1 MLGILAGASVVSS
14 LISNRAATKAAGAAA
29 GAQTAAAELGIEEQR
44 KNFEEIKK
52 LLAPYSAAGT
62 QALSAQ
68 QALTGLSG
76 ADAMRSAVDAIQAGP
91 QFQAM
96 AQQGETAILQNAS
109 ATGGLRGGNTNA
121 ALARFRPE
129 LLNSVIQQQYERLG
143 GISGQG
149 LQAAGTLANAGSNTT
164 NAVTGLRTDQGA
176 AQAGNALARGQAQQQ
191 LVGGL
196 TSSLGNYAVL
206 DKFKVFG

>member
-62 QALSAQ
+62 QALGAQ

-76 ADAMRSAVDAIQAGP
+76 ADAMKSAVDAIQTGP

-96 AQQGETAILQNAS
+96 TQQGESAILQNAS

-129 LLNSVIQQQYERLG
+129 LLSSLIQQQYERLG

-149 LQAAGTLANAGSNTT
+149 LQAAGTLANAGSNTA
-164 NAVTGLRTDQGA
+164 NAVAGLRTDQGA
-176 AQAGNALARGQAQQQ
+176 AQAGNAIARGQAQQQ
-191 LVGGL
+191 LAGGL
-196 TSSLGNYAVL
+196 TSSLGNYAIL